1 MLPSGPEGW
10 AKGRSYV
17 RHPRQ
22 AGRPPA
28 DFTLTAGPSGQ
39 GAIPYADRMDTDPP
53 DAARARGSV
62 LWLSNETP
70 DRDGQGGQRRQYF
83 QIRALVRAG
92 WSVHVM
98 TLAGD
103 QDDTTLREIATVE
116 RFAPFLHKR
125 LPHPTRYFLARRRA
139 RSGRYDHVIVAH
151 LESWALLRGA
161 GRRLGVPVLVDVHN
175 VMSPWLSRYGRT
187 REAATF
193 RQIEDRVLRD
203 ASAVSVC
210 SPAELD
216 RLPDGGT
223 ARRIVAPHGIDA
235 TEWPP
240 PPATA
245 PPPVVGMFGNWSW
258 TPNTAGIAW
267 FAKDVWPRVRE
278 AVPDAEWHVAGNGTP
293 ARFAEIEGF
302 RALGRVPALSDL
314 TAVSRVVG
322 VPVRAGVGAPVKFG
336 EALATGRPVIATTD
350 GASAHPGSPARVAN
364 DTDEWVAW
372 LVERLG
378 PDRALADDEGR
389 RTYRWAMDE
398 LPWERTTAP
407 IVAWLSEN
415 STRSRP

>member
-1 MLPSGPEGW
+1 MDKDLPD
-10 AKGRSYV
+10 V
-17 RHPRQ
+17 
-22 AGRPPA
+22 
-28 DFTLTAGPSGQ
+28 
-39 GAIPYADRMDTDPP
+39 
-53 DAARARGSV
+53 ARAPAGGSV

-92 WSVHVM
+92 WSVHVL

-161 GRRLGVPVLVDVHN
+161 GRRLGVPILVDVHN

-193 RQIEDRVLRD
+193 RRIEDRVLRD

-223 ARRIVAPHGIDA
+223 ARRIVAPHGIDES
-235 TEWPP
+235 EWPP
-240 PPATA
+240 PPAA
-245 PPPVVGMFGNWSW
+245 VPGPVVGMFGNWSW

-278 AVPDAEWHVAGNGTP
+278 AVPDAEWHVAGSGTP

-302 RALGRVPALSDL
+302 RGLGRVPALTDL

-350 GASAHPGSPARVAN
+350 GASAHPGSPARVTN

-378 PDRALADDEGR
+378 PDPALADDEGR
-389 RTYRWAMDE
+389 RTYRWAMDQ

-415 STRSRP
+415 STRSRA